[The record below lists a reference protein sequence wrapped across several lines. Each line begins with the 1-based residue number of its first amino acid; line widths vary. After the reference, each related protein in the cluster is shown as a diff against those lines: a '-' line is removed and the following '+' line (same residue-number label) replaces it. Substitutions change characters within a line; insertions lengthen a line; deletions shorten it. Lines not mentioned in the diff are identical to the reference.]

1 MSVWLPFPSLSQ
13 QILTPSQN
21 LAHIPKPEETFLQ
34 IRNHL
39 SLPLNQN
46 NLIRNKTK
54 LLHKK
59 TIHEED
65 LQTKKK
71 PFSYPYTVLLQLSS
85 TTNTKLNNNENN
97 PPPPKKEKKETQT
110 NQTKPNQQNAEKQKL
125 Q

>member
-1 MSVWLPFPSLSQ
+1 MLQPPSFLFLSLCLSVCLYDSLSPFPSLSQ

-21 LAHIPKPEETFLQ
+21 LAHIPKPEKTFLQ

-39 SLPLNQN
+39 SLSLPLPLNQR

-59 TIHEED
+59 TIQEED

-71 PFSYPYTVLLQLSS
+71 PFLYPYSVPLQLSS
-85 TTNTKLNNNENN
+85 TTITKLS
-97 PPPPKKEKKETQT
+97 PRPAPK
-110 NQTKPNQQNAEKQKL
+110 
-125 Q
+125 